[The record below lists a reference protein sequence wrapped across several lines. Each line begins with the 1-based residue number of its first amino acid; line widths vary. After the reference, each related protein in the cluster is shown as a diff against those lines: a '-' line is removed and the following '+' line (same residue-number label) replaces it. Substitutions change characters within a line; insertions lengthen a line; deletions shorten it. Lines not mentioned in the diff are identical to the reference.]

1 MRSAVAPRTP
11 SRPSTEVAARVVATP
26 VLEWA
31 SAAERTG
38 SVLTISR
45 AVTYLTF
52 SGAVVALGFSDAPSM
67 PNEVS
72 LGVDLGRR
80 LGGFGWLVRPG
91 DRARLHRHGVDVG
104 VLQVR
109 WRGPTARWEPR
120 VSAGA
125 WSREHVRARG
135 EAILR
140 HVGIDA
146 TASPTEIIDAMAHE
160 GITLAR
166 DERGRSALEALVRS
180 IRRREPEEAGR
191 AADGMLGLG
200 SGLTPEGDDVLA
212 AAAATIVAFGP
223 SVGLEGRRLRRL
235 VEALTPD
242 PGGRTTELSATLLS
256 LAVAGRPLEPAGRL
270 LHLDNDRGI
279 ATAIHQLSNVGHT
292 TGRMYLTGIG
302 VTAVALAA
310 R

>member
-1 MRSAVAPRTP
+1 VRSAVAPRMP
-11 SRPSTEVAARVVATP
+11 ARASTEVAARVVATP

-52 SGAVVALGFSDAPSM
+52 PVSVVALAFSDAPTM

-80 LGGFGWLVRPG
+80 VGGFGSLVRPG

-109 WRGPTARWEPR
+109 WRGRTARWEPR

-125 WSREHVRARG
+125 WSRERVRARG

-146 TASPTEIIDAMAHE
+146 TASPTEVVDAMTHE

-212 AAAATIVAFGP
+212 AAAVTLVAFGP
-223 SVGLEGRRLRRL
+223 SVGVEGRRLRRL
-235 VEALTPD
+235 VEALIPD
-242 PGGRTTELSATLLS
+242 RRGRTTELSATLLS
-256 LAVAGRPLEPAGRL
+256 LAVAGRTLEPAGRL
-270 LHLDNDRGI
+270 LDLDNDRGV
-279 ATAIHQLSNVGHT
+279 ATAIHQLSDVGHT
-292 TGRMYLTGIG
+292 TGRMYLTSIG
-302 VTAVALAA
+302 VTAAALAA
-310 R
+310 P